1 MVGRTVEGFVEDKIP
16 DSVFQLIWTYV
27 KDVADEF
34 SRLVVDVIDA
44 LGQFL
49 LDFGDL
55 LSLGLFD
62 IDDE

>member
-1 MVGRTVEGFVEDKIP
+1 MEDKIP
-16 DSVFQLIWTYV
+16 DSEFQLIWAYV

-49 LDFGDL
+49 LDFGDP